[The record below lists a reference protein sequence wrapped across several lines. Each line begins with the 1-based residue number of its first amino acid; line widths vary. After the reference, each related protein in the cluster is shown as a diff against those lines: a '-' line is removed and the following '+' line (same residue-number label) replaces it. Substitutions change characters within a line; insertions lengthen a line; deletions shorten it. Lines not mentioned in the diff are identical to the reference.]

1 MNSVHDMGGM
11 HGFGPI
17 PREENEP
24 VFHAEWEARMF
35 GINLLTIDSVP
46 AFRFA
51 LECLDPVVYLGS
63 SYYERWIPV
72 KERLL
77 TEEGVVT
84 AEEVEARTQHFRSNP
99 GAAVPRREEPGAA
112 ERIRKLVRTRR
123 SPVRDVGVASRFK
136 AGDAVVTRNINPPGH
151 TRLPRYVRG
160 KHGVVT
166 KLHGIHDF
174 DDTVAIGASEN
185 PQPVYNVRFDAE
197 ELWGESAEPNTS
209 LYIDIWESY
218 LEPA

>member
-123 SPVRDVGVASRFK
+123 SPVRDVGVASR
-136 AGDAVVTRNINPPGH
+136 
-151 TRLPRYVRG
+151 
-160 KHGVVT
+160 
-166 KLHGIHDF
+166 
-174 DDTVAIGASEN
+174 
-185 PQPVYNVRFDAE
+185 
-197 ELWGESAEPNTS
+197 
-209 LYIDIWESY
+209 
-218 LEPA
+218 